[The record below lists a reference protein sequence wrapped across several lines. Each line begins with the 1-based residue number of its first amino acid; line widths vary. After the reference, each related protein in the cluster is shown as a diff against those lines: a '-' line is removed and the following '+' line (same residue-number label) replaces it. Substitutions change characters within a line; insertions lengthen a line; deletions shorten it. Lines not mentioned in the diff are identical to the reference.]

1 MPTSEPRLIE
11 GSLVVSGGVK
21 HHLDETLHTPI
32 DGHVISSGN
41 TEPPRERWPHLLR
54 IEMSP
59 LDLTGPEDIS
69 RERPQRRFLAQ
80 RKT

>member
-21 HHLDETLHTPI
+21 HHLAETLHPPI

-41 TEPPRERWPHLLR
+41 TEPPRER
-54 IEMSP
+54 
-59 LDLTGPEDIS
+59 
-69 RERPQRRFLAQ
+69 
-80 RKT
+80 

>member
-41 TEPPRERWPHLLR
+41 TEPPRER
-54 IEMSP
+54 
-59 LDLTGPEDIS
+59 
-69 RERPQRRFLAQ
+69 
-80 RKT
+80 